1 MHFFVMRLSYS
12 PPCGKNKH
20 LNLRNIINHKPLY
33 SSPLCKR
40 STLLILHNFLNHKP
54 LYFSSP
60 YLKGSTLLILPTPY
74 LQHSRIIKNAIGW
87 ASSSGRY
94 FKNSSLS
101 DEFLLVPLPAR
112 PSGSVP
118 TMHFLM
124 MRLSSTIPCGKYTI
138 PTSFSHRAPT
148 SSPPLSAPNPYS
160 PHTHPTPNNSSA
172 YSSYSTPY
180 PRHPSAAR

>member
-1 MHFFVMRLSYS
+1 MSEGVVSGVHW
-12 PPCGKNKH
+12 
-20 LNLRNIINHKPLY
+20 
-33 SSPLCKR
+33 
-40 STLLILHNFLNHKP
+40 ILAKESDRESDRAFASEV
-54 LYFSSP
+54 F
-60 YLKGSTLLILPTPY
+60 PTPGTS
-74 LQHSRIIKNAIGW
+74 SRSRWPPARRVMITLSMTSPFPTIRSSMHAIGA

-94 FKNSSLS
+94 FKNSSFS

-112 PSGSVP
+112 PSESVP
-118 TMHFLM
+118 TMHFFM
-124 MRLSSTIPCGKYTI
+124 MRLSSTIPCGKYKL